1 MLENI
6 GDVVPV
12 LANHLSLVEQS
23 ESLTNAISVAYA
35 TYGQLLSSAGGNE
48 GCPGRYL
55 LPAQEV

>member
-6 GDVVPV
+6 ADVEYI
-12 LANHLSLVEQS
+12 LANHLSLVGQS
-23 ESLTNAISVAYA
+23 ATLINAISVAHA

-55 LPAQEV
+55 LPGQEI